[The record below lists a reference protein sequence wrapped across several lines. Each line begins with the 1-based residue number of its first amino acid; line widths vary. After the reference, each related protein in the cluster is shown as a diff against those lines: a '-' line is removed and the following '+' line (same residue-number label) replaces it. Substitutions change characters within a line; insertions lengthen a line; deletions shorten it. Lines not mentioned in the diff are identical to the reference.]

1 VCVGGGCAERLGS
14 SGSGGEVWRR
24 EFAVEA
30 PMADDGP
37 LVHTR
42 RNGGAFC
49 RRRVE
54 QWAFSASSRRQ
65 RRRGQGARQL
75 RGACGAWP
83 VGGADGARRGHA
95 TRATHGEA
103 RFPMRAGRA
112 LGCGGR
118 ARHVLAVQAAG
129 GARTP
134 RRTVAEWRRACARQF
149 LFHLPMFDPLKFKI
163 FKPNSKTFE

>member
-1 VCVGGGCAERLGS
+1 MAWEVCGGGGCAERLGS

-103 RFPMRAGRA
+103 RFPMRLVGHGGVGDGLGTSWPSRRQEGPGRR
-112 LGCGGR
+112 GGQWPRGGMLAR
-118 ARHVLAVQAAG
+118 ASFYSIYPCLTR
-129 GARTP
+129 
-134 RRTVAEWRRACARQF
+134 
-149 LFHLPMFDPLKFKI
+149 
-163 FKPNSKTFE
+163 